1 MEKASLKQQKYI
13 AESELELNKA
23 KRQFTDAKNNIKLSN
38 LAMDQSKEVLR
49 ITTDRF
55 KQGLEQTKD
64 LLYAETQFHEK
75 ELGYFQA
82 IYNYNFTLAYITF
95 LTR

>member
-1 MEKASLKQQKYI
+1 
-13 AESELELNKA
+13 
-23 KRQFTDAKNNIKLSN
+23 LSN
-38 LAMDQSKEVLR
+38 LALDQSKEVLR

-55 KQGLEQTKD
+55 KQGLEKSKD
-64 LLYAETQFHEK
+64 LLYAETQYHEK

-82 IYNYNFTLAYITF
+82 IYNYNYTLAYITF